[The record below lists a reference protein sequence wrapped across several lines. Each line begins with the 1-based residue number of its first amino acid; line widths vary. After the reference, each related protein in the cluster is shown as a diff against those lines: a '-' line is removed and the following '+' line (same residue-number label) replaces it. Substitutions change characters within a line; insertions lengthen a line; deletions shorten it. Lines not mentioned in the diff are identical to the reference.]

1 MSPLLDRIKGFL
13 RVYYVGGYARVGRS
27 LANCLIALGVVLLF
41 FDAYSGTWFQFIDEF
56 ILIGAVFLVS
66 DYFLERSVKR
76 SLRKS
81 INRELG
87 QGRDAQILWSV
98 WQLKRY
104 SDEYKWLFD
113 GSLDGRDFSHGDLYR
128 VNFVRQVD
136 LRVNIRHAEFL
147 YANFG
152 NAYLFNIDFSGSNF
166 CNVQFEHAALS
177 WVKFRNCSFR
187 GASFEG
193 AKLSN
198 TDFTGSDVTVSQL
211 TRAKE
216 LERIILPD
224 GRQIEKRKDLY
235 YLLTASS

>member
-1 MSPLLDRIKGFL
+1 MSPLSDRVKGFL
-13 RVYYVGGYARVGRS
+13 RIYYVGGYARVGRT
-27 LANCLIALGVVLLF
+27 LANGIIALGIVLLF
-41 FDAYSGTWFQFIDEF
+41 FAAFGGNWFQLVDDF
-56 ILIGAVFLVS
+56 ILVGVSYLVV
-66 DYFLERSVKR
+66 DHFLERWVKR
-76 SLRKS
+76 SLQES

-87 QGRDAQILWSV
+87 EGRDAQILWSV

-166 CNVQFEHAALS
+166 CNVQFEHAAMS

-193 AKLSN
+193 ARLSN

-211 TRAKE
+211 TKAKE

-224 GRQIEKRKDLY
+224 GRQIEGRQELY
-235 YLLTASS
+235 YLLTAST

>member
-1 MSPLLDRIKGFL
+1 MSPLSNRLKGFL
-13 RVYYVGGYARVGRS
+13 RVYYVGGYARAGRT
-27 LANCLIALGVVLLF
+27 LANGLIVLGVVLLF
-41 FDAYSGTWFQFIDEF
+41 FVAYGGVWFHLVDDF
-56 ILIGAVFLVS
+56 ILIGVVFLVA
-66 DYFLERSVKR
+66 DHFLEKRVKQ
-76 SLRKS
+76 SLRES
-81 INRELG
+81 INRELNE
-87 QGRDAQILWSV
+87 GRDAQILWSV

-113 GSLDGRDFSHGDLYR
+113 GSLDGRDFSHGNLYR

-136 LRVNIRHAEFL
+136 LRVNIRHAQFL
-147 YANFG
+147 FANFG
-152 NAYLFNIDFSGSNF
+152 NANLFNIDFSGSNF
-166 CNVQFEHAALS
+166 SNVQFEHAAMS

-216 LERIILPD
+216 LKRVILPN
-224 GRQIEKRKDLY
+224 GQQIERRKDLY
-235 YLLTASS
+235 YLLTASN